1 MVRAAILEEV
11 GRLEVEDFPR
21 PEVGAKSLLMRVELC
36 GICGTDIHLYHGR
49 LRVPL
54 PIIPGHEF
62 VGRVE
67 EIDDEARGLE
77 VLGNP
82 LSEGELITVV
92 PGTSAFCGTCYY
104 CRFIPQRPTLCQ
116 NRRVLGV
123 NMSCREPPH
132 LYGGWSEHLYVDAG
146 HWWVYKVPEGMPPE
160 VAVLTEPMAVS
171 TRALERAFEP
181 GFPTSGEGF
190 GLGSTVVVQ
199 GVGPIGLLV
208 VATARLMGARLIIA
222 IDGIERRLRMAER
235 MGADHTI
242 DMRAY
247 RTSEDRVAE
256 VERLTGNVGADV
268 VVECA
273 GAPAAFPEGI
283 RMTRRGGRLVEV
295 GHFTD
300 PGGVEIRPHLIC
312 WKDID
317 ILGCWAYPPAQFK
330 KALEALEM
338 GMDTLPLGELVTD
351 RFSVDKAPEAL
362 SYAERREGLKVAI
375 TP

>member
-1 MVRAAILEEV
+1 
-11 GRLEVEDFPR
+11 
-21 PEVGAKSLLMRVELC
+21 
-36 GICGTDIHLYHGR
+36 
-49 LRVPL
+49 
-54 PIIPGHEF
+54 
-62 VGRVE
+62 
-67 EIDDEARGLE
+67 
-77 VLGNP
+77 
-82 LSEGELITVV
+82 
-92 PGTSAFCGTCYY
+92 
-104 CRFIPQRPTLCQ
+104 
-116 NRRVLGV
+116 
-123 NMSCREPPH
+123 
-132 LYGGWSEHLYVDAG
+132 
-146 HWWVYKVPEGMPPE
+146 
-160 VAVLTEPMAVS
+160 
-171 TRALERAFEP
+171 
-181 GFPTSGEGF
+181 
-190 GLGSTVVVQ
+190 
-199 GVGPIGLLV
+199 
-208 VATARLMGARLIIA
+208 
-222 IDGIERRLRMAER
+222 